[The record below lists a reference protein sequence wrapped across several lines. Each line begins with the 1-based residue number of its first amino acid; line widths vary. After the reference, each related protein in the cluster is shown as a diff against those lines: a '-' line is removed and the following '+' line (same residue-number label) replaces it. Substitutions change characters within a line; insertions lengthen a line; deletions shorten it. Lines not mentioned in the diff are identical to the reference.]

1 MLEGFKKLGISD
13 NIRVAL
19 AKKGFE
25 EPTPIQKKVI
35 PLLLRSKKGLIGRAQ
50 TGTGK
55 TAAFGIPLVERLFS
69 QGVAQALILTPTR
82 ELALQVA
89 EEINS
94 LRHKKALRIAAIYGG
109 QSMELQL
116 QRLQR
121 GVDIVVGTPGRIK
134 DHLKRGTLDLSQV
147 KYVILDEADEM
158 LNMGFIEDVEEIISF
173 TPPQKQMLLFSATI
187 PPRILSLAKKYM
199 PDFELVEIDKETP
212 TTTLAEQIYFEVTE
226 ADKMEALCRIVDS
239 EPDFYGLVF
248 CRTKVDVD
256 ILVRR
261 LSDRGYEVDG
271 LHGDISQHQRERI
284 LNRFRRRRIK
294 ILVAT
299 DVAARGI
306 DINSLS
312 HVINYS
318 LPQEPERYVHRIGRT
333 GRAGKEGIAITF
345 VTPREY
351 CNLLI
356 IQKVAKANIRR
367 EKIPTIADILLNKQ
381 KRIERAVS
389 EIIEK
394 GGFEEYLDF
403 ANQIIKE
410 KDPQV
415 VLASFIKYTLGDELS
430 SRNYR
435 DIREVSVDKKGTA
448 RLFVARGRQDGMNFR
463 SLSKMIREVSGVEER
478 KIRDIRIFERFSFI
492 SVPFAEAELI
502 LHAFKKKNLSKR
514 PLVSRARQKNVSRKR

>member
-1 MLEGFKKLGISD
+1 
-13 NIRVAL
+13 
-19 AKKGFE
+19 
-25 EPTPIQKKVI
+25 
-35 PLLLRSKKGLIGRAQ
+35 
-50 TGTGK
+50 
-55 TAAFGIPLVERLFS
+55 
-69 QGVAQALILTPTR
+69 
-82 ELALQVA
+82 
-89 EEINS
+89 
-94 LRHKKALRIAAIYGG
+94 
-109 QSMELQL
+109 
-116 QRLQR
+116 
-121 GVDIVVGTPGRIK
+121 
-134 DHLKRGTLDLSQV
+134 
-147 KYVILDEADEM
+147 
-158 LNMGFIEDVEEIISF
+158 
-173 TPPQKQMLLFSATI
+173 
-187 PPRILSLAKKYM
+187 M

-306 DINSLS
+306 DINNLS